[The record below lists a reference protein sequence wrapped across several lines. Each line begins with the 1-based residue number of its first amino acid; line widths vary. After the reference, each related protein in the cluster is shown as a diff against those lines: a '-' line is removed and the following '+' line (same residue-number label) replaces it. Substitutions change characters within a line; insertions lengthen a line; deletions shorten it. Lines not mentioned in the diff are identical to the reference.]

1 MCHYLDPSREL
12 DGWSGEYKDFKTSG
26 WESNALYWWIY
37 PAGKSFCQND
47 KNGKWS
53 RATYSLIKINHDPG
67 PRYIYKTHVNL

>member
-37 PAGKSFCQND
+37 PAGKSFCQMI
-47 KNGKWS
+47 KMENGQELLTAW
-53 RATYSLIKINHDPG
+53 
-67 PRYIYKTHVNL
+67 